1 MRGAI
6 RLLSLVSAW
15 ITIHH
20 VSSFSIP
27 DFHLM
32 QTAASHLTHSVSHVA
47 PHVAKHVSPQTHDAF
62 DLLGIYKQ
70 TLTAH
75 PLTTKMLTG
84 ATLAVSGDAIAQSQ
98 DKSTEYDKQRAASF
112 AAFDMAY
119 RAVQHFSFPIIVA
132 ACHGQYL
139 GSLPFLHDAFDASRL
154 GAMEQTLASQLG
166 IVPFFY
172 YPVFFSLTGFMQ
184 GLTLSGAVS
193 RAQENF
199 LPLMK
204 RNLLFW
210 IPVQYVQFGYIPEDL
225 QIPFLSM
232 CGLAWTFILSV
243 AAGSARNYTPDN
255 EMEKDALNVQKPEQ
269 AEQDTAATPVAQRS

>member
-1 MRGAI
+1 MKGV
-6 RLLSLVSAW
+6 LSLL
-15 ITIHH
+15 IFIFLFRN
-20 VSSFSIP
+20 VSSFSLP
-27 DFHLM
+27 DIV
-32 QTAASHLTHSVSHVA
+32 TAGSHINHVA
-47 PHVAKHVSPQTHDAF
+47 PHVVAKGMHHF
-62 DLLGIYKQ
+62 DLLEHYKQ
-70 TLTAH
+70 ILSTN
-75 PLTTKMLTG
+75 PLPTKMATG
-84 ATLAVSGDAIAQSQ
+84 ATLAVCGDAIAQSQ
-98 DKSTEYDKQRAASF
+98 DDKEYDQRRAASF
-112 AAFDMAY
+112 AAFDMVY

-139 GSLPFLHDAFDASRL
+139 GSLGPLGSAVDASQL

-184 GLTLSGAVS
+184 GLTVSGTVT

-210 IPVQYVQFGYIPEDL
+210 IPVQFVQFGYIQEDL
-225 QIPFLSM
+225 QIPFLSI

-243 AAGSARNYTPDN
+243 NAGSAKSYTPEK
-255 EMEKDALNVQKPEQ
+255 EMEKDIINSQIGKEEDVQ
-269 AEQDTAATPVAQRS
+269 TVSVTPAAQRS